1 MTKSLLLLGL
11 LFSGAFGCANAQD
24 ALEPC
29 SDYRPDYYAG
39 VDLVIDS
46 AIDDS
51 AQLSVTMFPSFRPE
65 YGVRIVGNIVY
76 LARLKGSF
84 WNSSNVFDEKAGRGY
99 HDFSKPKIKARL
111 SSAPLSPGLI
121 SRIAKIYVAAVSSRK
136 ENKRSVM
143 DGVSYRFNTP
153 ANGCG
158 EIASPSDGTRAH
170 QLVDLVD
177 QLAKHAQL
185 SGSSSLKRSTQLIE
199 QKVTALESQ

>member
-1 MTKSLLLLGL
+1 MTKSLLLLSL

-99 HDFSKPKIKARL
+99 HDFSKPKIKSRL
-111 SSAPLSPGLI
+111 NSAPLSPGLI
-121 SRIAKIYVAAVSSRK
+121 SRIAKIYIAAVYSRK